1 MSLRRVCNKLMTKK
15 QVSDV
20 LDHVYRHC
28 GQKDTV
34 IFCDRLMALGFGQAC
49 NAGISF
55 CIADLTT
62 PDLKEKYVN
71 EAEAEVKT
79 FEQQYLD
86 GLITQGEV
94 VQQGC
99 RRLVSLF
106 LSRSRIYDDMY
117 LNHP

>member
-1 MSLRRVCNKLMTKK
+1 MQARVEVVNENGETVMKRVQVTPGRLKILQILPRSSMVPIDVINRVLTKK
-15 QVSDV
+15 EVSNVIDV
-20 LDHVYRHC
+20 VYRHC

-55 CIADLTT
+55 GIADLTT

-79 FEQQYLD
+79 PE
-86 GLITQGEV
+86 
-94 VQQGC
+94 
-99 RRLVSLF
+99 S
-106 LSRSRIYDDMY
+106 
-117 LNHP
+117 